1 MKVVLSKNAFLFNLN
16 IEEAIFFSEAFE
28 KLAQII
34 WGPSDLVPNFKEEAL
49 LVIHMEYLLADV
61 FEQHENGE
69 VAFDPETEW
78 ERCYMLKLLEEGSSS
93 STPYSTTNT

>member
-34 WGPSDLVPNFKEEAL
+34 
-49 LVIHMEYLLADV
+49 
-61 FEQHENGE
+61 
-69 VAFDPETEW
+69 
-78 ERCYMLKLLEEGSSS
+78 
-93 STPYSTTNT
+93 